1 MFRLMTLMSSL
12 IVIFTSFSSYAEPQ
26 HWRAKKGDTEY
37 MIIGSVHVGDK
48 SMY

>member
-26 HWRAKKGDTEY
+26 HWRAKK
-37 MIIGSVHVGDK
+37 
-48 SMY
+48 